1 MQTIYN
7 LPKLYKRDTTGK
19 VREWTMQ
26 YGYNL
31 DKTQAGTRT
40 ISGLQDG
47 KKVTSEWFITEAK
60 NVGRANAT
68 TNITQAKF
76 EAQAEFEKRIEKEY
90 FEDINDI
97 DSYVAFKPMLAHDFT
112 KTPVTSGYTQPKLDG
127 IRMVV
132 NSRGLY
138 SRSNKPIVAV
148 PHIENLLK
156 TFIEKFPT
164 VTLDGE
170 LYNHA
175 LKDNFQKITSL
186 VRKTVNIGKE
196 ELAESA
202 ELVQYHVY
210 DMFDSSNPSM
220 TFTERNA
227 WLQDNLPIGISENF
241 SIQLVKTDK
250 ADSSEDIDKLYG
262 EYTTAGY
269 EGQMIRQDTPYE
281 FKRTK
286 NLLKRKEFITEEYK
300 VVEIQEGNGNWAGY
314 AKRFILELTDGT
326 QFSSGVRGSQDK
338 LAELLKNKDNVN
350 WATCRYFELSNDGV
364 PRFPVVIDYG
374 SGERND

>member
-76 EAQAEFEKRIEKEY
+76 EAQAEFDKRIEKEY
-90 FEDINDI
+90 FEDINAI

-112 KTPVTSGYTQPKLDG
+112 KTPVESGYTQPKLDG

-186 VRKTVNIGKE
+186 VRKTVNIGKD

-220 TFTERNA
+220 TFIERNA
-227 WLQDNLPIGISENF
+227 WLQENLPIGISENF

-314 AKRFILELTDGT
+314 AKRFILELADGT

-374 SGERND
+374 AGERND

>member
-76 EAQAEFEKRIEKEY
+76 EAQAEFDKRIEKEY

-112 KTPVTSGYTQPKLDG
+112 KTPVTKGYTQPKLDG

-156 TFIEKFPT
+156 EFIKKFPT

-186 VRKTVNIGKE
+186 VRKTVNIGEE

-210 DMFDSSNPSM
+210 DMFDSANPDM
-220 TFTERNA
+220 IFTDRIE
-227 WLQDNLPIGISENF
+227 WLADNLPIGDNNGSVQIVETNF
-241 SIQLVKTDK
+241 AHD
-250 ADSSEDIDKLYG
+250 AEDIDKLYG

-314 AKRFILELTDGT
+314 AKRFILELADGT

-374 SGERND
+374 TGERDD

>member
-76 EAQAEFEKRIEKEY
+76 EAQAEFDKRIEKEY

-112 KTPVTSGYTQPKLDG
+112 KTPVTKGYTQPKLDG

-156 TFIEKFPT
+156 EFIKKFPT

-186 VRKTVNIGKE
+186 VRKTVNIGEE
-196 ELAESA
+196 ELKESA
-202 ELVQYHVY
+202 ELVQYHIY
-210 DMFDSSNPSM
+210 DMFDSANPDM
-220 TFTERNA
+220 IFTDRIG
-227 WLQDNLPIGISENF
+227 WLSDNLPVGDNNG
-241 SIQLVKTDK
+241 SIQIVETDF
-250 ADSSEDIDKLYG
+250 AHDAEEIDELYG
-262 EYTTAGY
+262 KFTSEGY

-314 AKRFILELTDGT
+314 AKRFILELADGT

-338 LAELLKNKDNVN
+338 LAELLKNKDSVN

-374 SGERND
+374 TGERDD

>member
-26 YGYNL
+26 YGWNL
-31 DKTQAGTRT
+31 DETQAGTRT

-47 KKVTSEWFITEAK
+47 KKVTSEWYITEAK
-60 NVGRANAT
+60 NVGRANST
-68 TNITQAKF
+68 TNITQAKA
-76 EAQAEFEKRIEKEY
+76 EAQAEWDKRIEKEY
-90 FEDINDI
+90 FEDIDAI
-97 DSYVAFKPMLAHDFT
+97 DSYTAFKPMLAHDFT
-112 KTPVTSGYTQPKLDG
+112 KTPVESGYTQPKLDG

-138 SRSNKPIVAV
+138 SRSNKEIVAV
-148 PHIENLLK
+148 PHIADQLAD
-156 TFIEKFPT
+156 FIKKFPT
-164 VTLDGE
+164 ITLDGE
-170 LYNHA
+170 LYNHE

-186 VRKTVNIGKE
+186 VRKTVNLGID

-210 DMFDSSNPSM
+210 DMFDSANPDM
-220 TFTERNA
+220 TFTQRA
-227 WLQDNLPIGISENF
+227 KWISENV
-241 SIQLVKTDK
+241 SGNNIVLVKYDIANTS
-250 ADSSEDIDKLYG
+250 ADIDKFYG

-269 EGQMIRQDTPYE
+269 EGQMIRQDTAYE

-314 AKRFILELTDGT
+314 AKRFILELADGT

-338 LAELLKNKDNVN
+338 LAELLKTKDSVN

-374 SGERND
+374 SGERTD

>member
-19 VREWTMQ
+19 IREWTMQ
-26 YGYNL
+26 YGWNL
-31 DKTQAGTRT
+31 DETQAGTRT

-47 KKVTSEWFITEAK
+47 KKVTSEWYITEAK
-60 NVGRANAT
+60 NVGRANST
-68 TNITQAKF
+68 TNITQAKA
-76 EAQAEFEKRIEKEY
+76 EAQAEWDKRIEKEY
-90 FEDINDI
+90 FEDIDAI
-97 DSYVAFKPMLAHDFT
+97 DSYTAFKPMLAHDFT
-112 KTPVTSGYTQPKLDG
+112 KTPVESGYTQPKLDG

-138 SRSNKPIVAV
+138 SRSNKEIVAV
-148 PHIENLLK
+148 PHIADQLAD
-156 TFIEKFPT
+156 FIKQFPT

-170 LYNHA
+170 LYNHE

-186 VRKTVNIGKE
+186 VRKTVNLGAD

-210 DMFDSSNPSM
+210 DMFDSANPDM
-220 TFTERNA
+220 TFTQRA
-227 WLQDNLPIGISENF
+227 KWISENV
-241 SIQLVKTDK
+241 SGDNIVLVKYDEASTS
-250 ADSSEDIDKLYG
+250 ADIDKLYG

-269 EGQMIRQDTPYE
+269 EGQMIRQDTAYE

-314 AKRFILELTDGT
+314 AKRFILELADGT
-326 QFSSGVRGSQDK
+326 QFSSGVRGSQEK
-338 LAELLKNKDNVN
+338 LAQLLKDKDTIN

-374 SGERND
+374 TGERDD

>member
-241 SIQLVKTDK
+241 SIQLVQTDK
-250 ADSSEDIDKLYG
+250 ADSSADIDKLYG

-374 SGERND
+374 AGERND

>member
-76 EAQAEFEKRIEKEY
+76 EAQAEFDKRIEKEY

-112 KTPVTSGYTQPKLDG
+112 KTPVTKGYTQPKLDG

-156 TFIEKFPT
+156 EFIKKFPT

-186 VRKTVNIGKE
+186 VRKTVNIGEE

-210 DMFDSSNPSM
+210 DMFDSANPDM
-220 TFTERNA
+220 IFTDRIE
-227 WLQDNLPIGISENF
+227 WLADNLPVSNNNG
-241 SIQLVKTDK
+241 SIQIVETNFAHD
-250 ADSSEDIDKLYG
+250 AEDIDKLYG
-262 EYTTAGY
+262 DYTTAGY

-314 AKRFILELTDGT
+314 AKRFILELADGT

-374 SGERND
+374 TGERDD

>member
-26 YGYNL
+26 YGWNL
-31 DKTQAGTRT
+31 DETLAGTRT
-40 ISGLQDG
+40 ISGTQDG

-76 EAQAEFEKRIEKEY
+76 EANAEFDKRIEKEY
-90 FEDINDI
+90 FEDVNAI
-97 DSYVAFKPMLAHDFT
+97 DSYTAFKPMLAHDFT
-112 KTPVTSGYTQPKLDG
+112 KTPVESGYTQPKLDG

-148 PHIENLLK
+148 PHIAEALADFIK
-156 TFIEKFPT
+156 TYPT

-170 LYNHA
+170 LYNHD

-186 VRKTVNIGKE
+186 VRKTVNIGADELKE
-196 ELAESA
+196 SK
-202 ELVQYHVY
+202 ELVQYHIY
-210 DMFDSSNPSM
+210 DMFDSANPEM
-220 TFTERNA
+220 TFTQRAE
-227 WLQDNLPIGISENF
+227 W
-241 SIQLVKTDK
+241 IQANVAGDGLVLVQYDT
-250 ADSSEDIDKLYG
+250 ADTSADIDRLYG

-269 EGQMIRQDTPYE
+269 EGQMIRQDTAYQ

-314 AKRFILELTDGT
+314 AKRFILELADGT

-338 LAELLKNKDNVN
+338 LAELLKTKDNVN

-374 SGERND
+374 KGTRQD

>member
-31 DKTQAGTRT
+31 NETQAGTRT

-76 EAQAEFEKRIEKEY
+76 EAQAEFDKRIEKEY
-90 FEDINDI
+90 FEDINAI
-97 DSYVAFKPMLAHDFT
+97 DSYTAFKPMLAHDFT
-112 KTPVTSGYTQPKLDG
+112 KTPVESGYTQPKLDG

-148 PHIENLLK
+148 PHIADALADFIK
-156 TFIEKFPT
+156 TFPT

-170 LYNHA
+170 LYNHD

-186 VRKTVNIGKE
+186 VRKTVNIGADE
-196 ELAESA
+196 IAESKQ
-202 ELVQYHVY
+202 LVQHHIY
-210 DMFDSSNPSM
+210 DMFDTANPNM
-220 TFTERNA
+220 TFTQRA
-227 WLQDNLPIGISENF
+227 KWIQENVAGDGLV
-241 SIQLVKTDK
+241 LVKYDT
-250 ADSSEDIDKLYG
+250 ANTPAEIDKLYG

-269 EGQMIRQDTPYE
+269 EGQMIRQDTPYQ

-314 AKRFILELTDGT
+314 AKRFILELADGT
-326 QFSSGVRGSQDK
+326 QFSSGVRGSQSK
-338 LAELLKNKDNVN
+338 LAELLKTKDNVN

-374 SGERND
+374 TGERTD

>member
-76 EAQAEFEKRIEKEY
+76 EAQAEFDKRIEKEY

-112 KTPVTSGYTQPKLDG
+112 KTPVTKGYTQPKLDG

-186 VRKTVNIGKE
+186 VRKTVNIGKD

-210 DMFDSSNPSM
+210 DMFDSANPDM
-220 TFTERNA
+220 IFTDRIE
-227 WLQDNLPIGISENF
+227 WLADNLPIGDNNGSVQIVETNF
-241 SIQLVKTDK
+241 AHD
-250 ADSSEDIDKLYG
+250 AEDIDKLYG

-314 AKRFILELTDGT
+314 AKRFILELADGT

-338 LAELLKNKDNVN
+338 LAELLKNKDSVN

-374 SGERND
+374 TGERDD

>member
-250 ADSSEDIDKLYG
+250 ADSSADIDKLYG

-374 SGERND
+374 AGERND

>member
-1 MQTIYN
+1 MPTLDN
-7 LPKLYKRDTTGK
+7 LPKLYQRDTTGK

-76 EAQAEFEKRIEKEY
+76 EAQAEFDKRIEKEY

-156 TFIEKFPT
+156 TFIQKFPT

-196 ELAESA
+196 ELAESS

-210 DMFDSSNPSM
+210 DMFDSANPSM
-220 TFTERNA
+220 SFTERNA
-227 WLQDNLPIGISENF
+227 WLQDNLPTGISENF
-241 SIQLVKTDK
+241 SIQLVQTDK
-250 ADSSEDIDKLYG
+250 ANSSADIDKLYG

-314 AKRFILELTDGT
+314 AKRFILELADGT

-338 LAELLKNKDNVN
+338 LAELLKNKDSVD

-374 SGERND
+374 TGERDD

>member
-76 EAQAEFEKRIEKEY
+76 EAQAEFDKRIEKEY

-112 KTPVTSGYTQPKLDG
+112 KTPVTKGYTQPKLDG

-156 TFIEKFPT
+156 EFIKKFPT

-186 VRKTVNIGKE
+186 VRKTVNIGEE

-210 DMFDSSNPSM
+210 DMFDSANPDM
-220 TFTERNA
+220 IFTDRIE
-227 WLQDNLPIGISENF
+227 WLADNLPVSNNNG
-241 SIQLVKTDK
+241 SIQIVETNFAHD
-250 ADSSEDIDKLYG
+250 AEDIDKLYG
-262 EYTTAGY
+262 DYTTAGY

-314 AKRFILELTDGT
+314 AKRFILELADGT

-338 LAELLKNKDNVN
+338 LAELLKNKDSVN

-374 SGERND
+374 TGERDD

>member
-76 EAQAEFEKRIEKEY
+76 EAQAEFEKRIEKDY
-90 FEDINDI
+90 FVDVNAI

-156 TFIEKFPT
+156 TFIQKFPT

-374 SGERND
+374 AGERND

>member
-76 EAQAEFEKRIEKEY
+76 EAQAEFDKRIEKEY

-314 AKRFILELTDGT
+314 AKRFILELADGT

-374 SGERND
+374 AGERND

>member
-19 VREWTMQ
+19 IREWTIQ
-26 YGYNL
+26 YGWNL
-31 DKTQAGTRT
+31 DETQAGTRV

-47 KKVTSEWFITEAK
+47 KKVTSEWYIKEAK

-68 TNITQAKF
+68 TNITQAKA
-76 EAQAEFEKRIEKEY
+76 EAQSEWDKRIEKEY
-90 FEDINDI
+90 FEDINAI
-97 DSYVAFKPMLAHDFT
+97 DSYTAFKPMLAHDFT
-112 KTPVTSGYTQPKLDG
+112 KTPVESGYTQPKLDG

-148 PHIENLLK
+148 PHIEDALADFIK
-156 TFIEKFPT
+156 TFPT

-170 LYNHA
+170 LYNHD

-186 VRKTVNIGKE
+186 VRKTVNIGTDE
-196 ELAESA
+196 IAESKQ
-202 ELVQYHVY
+202 LVQYHIY
-210 DMFDSSNPSM
+210 DMFDSANPDM
-220 TFTERNA
+220 TFTQRA
-227 WLQDNLPIGISENF
+227 KWIQENVAGDG
-241 SIQLVKTDK
+241 LVLVEYDT
-250 ADSSEDIDKLYG
+250 ANTSAEIDKLYG

-269 EGQMIRQDTPYE
+269 EGQMIRQDTAYE

-314 AKRFILELTDGT
+314 AKRFILELADGT
-326 QFSSGVRGSQDK
+326 QFSSGGRGSQDK
-338 LAELLKNKDNVN
+338 LAELLKTKDNIN

-374 SGERND
+374 TGTRQD

>member
-7 LPKLYKRDTTGK
+7 LTKLYKRDTTGK

-156 TFIEKFPT
+156 TFIQKFPT

-374 SGERND
+374 AGERND

>member
-76 EAQAEFEKRIEKEY
+76 EAQAEFDKRIEKEY
-90 FEDINDI
+90 FEDINAI

-112 KTPVTSGYTQPKLDG
+112 KTPVESGYTQPKLDG

-186 VRKTVNIGKE
+186 VRKTVNIGKD

-220 TFTERNA
+220 TFIERNA
-227 WLQDNLPIGISENF
+227 WLQENLPIGISENF

-269 EGQMIRQDTPYE
+269 EGQMIRQNTPYE

-314 AKRFILELTDGT
+314 AKRFILELADGT
-326 QFSSGVRGSQDK
+326 QFSSGVRGSQEK
-338 LAELLKNKDNVN
+338 LAELLKNKDSVD

-374 SGERND
+374 TGERND